1 MPRIQEKPSQ
11 DLKIL
16 PQNRDKIFRGQ
27 ENAPQIWVK
36 EFRPRRNM
44 HRFWGNIFRSRE
56 NIPQIWV
63 KEFQPRKN
71 MPEFWGKMFRPQEN
85 MPQIWVKKFQ
95 PRKNMPEFWGK
106 MFRPQEYLLPV
117 FRLVFKLKNC
127 SVPDSRHIIP
137 ALETIYTETMHRN
150 CVQ

>member
-1 MPRIQEKPSQ
+1 MPQ
-11 DLKIL
+11 
-16 PQNRDKIFRGQ
+16 
-27 ENAPQIWVK
+27 
-36 EFRPRRNM
+36 
-44 HRFWGNIFRSRE
+44 
-56 NIPQIWV
+56 
-63 KEFQPRKN
+63 
-71 MPEFWGKMFRPQEN
+71 FWGKMFRPQEN